1 MSTYEVKFINVAGY
15 DDFIYV
21 KDSSEIGVRKQIFS
35 AYGRVNI
42 IKIEQVEHYNEAWF
56 LEVVK

>member
-42 IKIEQVEHYNEAWF
+42 IKIEQVEHYNESWV